1 MAASQNS
8 KEDVIYYNPKRD
20 FAYVPAVT
28 LNHIMYRRYKTIWS
42 QQVQLGVGGYW
53 EKNYGNGL
61 VTTAGYGQRV
71 QWNDVIDTGVAV
83 VYDKRP
89 YDGKREHDVTLSFDL
104 NYRF

>member
-1 MAASQNS
+1 M
-8 KEDVIYYNPKRD
+8 
-20 FAYVPAVT
+20 
-28 LNHIMYRRYKTIWS
+28 
-42 QQVQLGVGGYW
+42 
-53 EKNYGNGL
+53 
-61 VTTAGYGQRV
+61 TTAGYGQRV